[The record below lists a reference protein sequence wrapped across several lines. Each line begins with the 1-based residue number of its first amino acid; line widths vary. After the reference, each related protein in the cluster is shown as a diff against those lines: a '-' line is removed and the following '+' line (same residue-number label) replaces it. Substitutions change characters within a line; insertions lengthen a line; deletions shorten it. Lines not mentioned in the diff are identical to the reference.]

1 MQSSTDLVCHLP
13 HASRSGLASKGSL
26 LGLSPQEMR
35 NVMYSGDAGMLSALP
50 NWVSR
55 PSLMIMCMMLGSCV
69 NSVLYIPI
77 EGDKS
82 ARRTVSSGIFIPGR
96 SVRM

>member
-13 HASRSGLASKGSL
+13 HASPSGLASKGSL

-35 NVMYSGDAGMLSALP
+35 NTMYSGDAGMLSALP

-55 PSLMIMCMMLGSCV
+55 PSAMIMCMMLGSCV
-69 NSVLYIPI
+69 NSVLYISI
-77 EGDKS
+77 EHDRS
-82 ARRTVSSGIFIPGR
+82 AQRTISSGIFIPGR